1 MNQIERIQYYEE
13 ILDEAKTAI
22 SKLEDA
28 LENYHSLQEK
38 IKELETYYDGP
49 MWMKDYKD
57 DEKGKIPKDLKR
69 GVLSEDAVYNILDD
83 NRRLQEEIRPF
94 PVKQRRIKRKD
105 KYESNALLADSYM
118 DENEYE

>member
-38 IKELETYYDGP
+38 IKELETYY
-49 MWMKDYKD
+49 
-57 DEKGKIPKDLKR
+57 ESR
-69 GVLSEDAVYNILDD
+69 GN
-83 NRRLQEEIRPF
+83 
-94 PVKQRRIKRKD
+94 
-105 KYESNALLADSYM
+105 
-118 DENEYE
+118 